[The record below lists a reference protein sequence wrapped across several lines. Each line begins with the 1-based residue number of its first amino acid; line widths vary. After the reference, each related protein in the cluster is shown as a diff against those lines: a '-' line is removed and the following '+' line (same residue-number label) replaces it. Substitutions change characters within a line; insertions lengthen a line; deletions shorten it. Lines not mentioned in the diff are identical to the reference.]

1 MNRGAVLNPLCE
13 SIATSLMSP
22 RLLASFMC
30 FGTLG
35 FDPRDY
41 FFGPP
46 AISAAVA
53 LVLGGET
60 AIPGG
65 ECAPA
70 ASSGF

>member
-1 MNRGAVLNPLCE
+1 
-13 SIATSLMSP
+13 MSP